1 VAQKAFLWYLPDLD
15 YVFQIDFRNKLE
27 DIFIFLELVYEVM
40 KFIDRGFTKRLAR
53 SPSCMSKTASPAPM
67 SGFYLPLPFCKR
79 L

>member
-40 KFIDRGFTKRLAR
+40 KFIDRGFRLD
-53 SPSCMSKTASPAPM
+53 
-67 SGFYLPLPFCKR
+67 PL
-79 L
+79 LV